1 MNPETRLGDALRGL
15 ARGATGSRALA
26 RRLTT
31 RQAATVDGLL
41 QRLATDGLAG
51 AVALTPGAD
60 EPGVRYFMVGK
71 DGLDDEGV
79 VLG

>member
-15 ARGATGSRALA
+15 ARGAIGSRTLV

-31 RQAATVDGLL
+31 RQAATADGLL
-41 QRLATDGLAG
+41 QRLATDGLAR
-51 AVALTPGAD
+51 AVTLTPGASQ
-60 EPGVRYFMVGK
+60 PGTRYFMVGK
-71 DGLDDEGV
+71 NGLDDEGV